1 MDKSLRIN
9 LNSKYDGELK
19 NLKFKVL
26 QIYGNTYLYTYWS
39 IYKSISMFAFDE
51 VVEVYIQ

>member
-39 IYKSISMFAFDE
+39 IYKSISMFDFDQ
-51 VVEVYIQ
+51 VVEGER

>member
-26 QIYGNTYLYTYWS
+26 QIYVNTYLYTYWS